1 MARRAADYGVSAG
14 PVSVDMAKVK
24 ARKDAVVGASVS
36 SLQAWVGATA
46 NLTLVWGSAK
56 FESARIVSVGTE
68 RLTAPK
74 IFVNVGGHAVMP
86 DWPGLKD
93 VGALDNTSIL
103 DLVRVPEHLIIA
115 GGSYIGLEFAQMF
128 RRFGARV
135 SVVEYADRLIARE
148 DEDVSA
154 LARTLLEKEGVEILT
169 GARDF
174 AVAKSGAGVALTV
187 SAGGAKRTLEGSH
200 LLMAVGRTPNTDG
213 LGLEAAG
220 VKTDARGFIE
230 VDDEL
235 RTNVE
240 GVWAMGDVNGRGA
253 FTHTSYNDFEIVAE
267 NLVGQGGRKVS
278 QRIPA
283 YALYIDPP
291 LARVGMNKTA
301 ARASGKRVL
310 RGYYPMSRVGR
321 AKERGETEGF
331 MEALVDADTQRLL
344 GATLFG
350 IEADEV
356 IHSLINV
363 MQADAPYTTILRAVP
378 VHPTVSELIPTMLG
392 SLEPLG

>member
-24 ARKDAVVGASVS
+24 ARKDAVVGQSVS
-36 SLQAWVGATA
+36 SLTSWIGGTK
-46 NLTLVWGSAK
+46 NLTLIWGSAQ
-56 FESARIVSVGTE
+56 FEEAHVVSVGAE

-74 IFVNVGGHAVMP
+74 IFVNVGGRAVMP
-86 DWPGLKD
+86 DWPGLAD
-93 VGALDNTSIL
+93 VGALDNTSVL
-103 DLVRVPEHLIIA
+103 DLDKVPEHLIVA
-115 GGSYIGLEFAQMF
+115 GGSYIGLEFAQVF

-135 SVVEYADRLIARE
+135 TVVEYGDRLIFRE
-148 DEDVSA
+148 DEDVSQ
-154 LARTLLEKEGVEILT
+154 LAHDLLEKEGVEILV

-174 AVAKSGAGVALTV
+174 AVARSGAGVALTV
-187 SAGGAKRTLEGSH
+187 SVGGAKRTVEGSH
-200 LLMAVGRTPNTDG
+200 LLMAIGRKPNTDG
-213 LGLEAAG
+213 LGLDKAG
-220 VKTDARGFIE
+220 VKMDPRGFIG

-240 GVWAMGDVNGRGA
+240 GIWALGDVNGRGA

-267 NLVGQGGRKVS
+267 NLLGQGGRKVS

-283 YALYIDPP
+283 YALFIDPP
-291 LARVGMNKTA
+291 LARVGINKTA

-310 RGYYPMSRVGR
+310 RGYYPMARIGR
-321 AKERGETEGF
+321 AKERGETDGF
-331 MEALVDADTQRLL
+331 IEALVDADSKRIL

-350 IEADEV
+350 IEADEA
-356 IHSLINV
+356 IHGIINV
-363 MQADAPYTTILRAVP
+363 MQADAPYTTIVRAVP
-378 VHPTVSELIPTMLG
+378 VHPTISELIPTMLG